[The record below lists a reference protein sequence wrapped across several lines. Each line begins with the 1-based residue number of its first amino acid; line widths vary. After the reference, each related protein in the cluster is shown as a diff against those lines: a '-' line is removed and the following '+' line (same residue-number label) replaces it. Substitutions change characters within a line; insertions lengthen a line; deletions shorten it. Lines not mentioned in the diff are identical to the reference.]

1 MNQLKLIAIL
11 GLTVASLS
19 GCMRSADQSERPEAV
34 TLGAGNAQ
42 AANTVMQIVDPWP
55 AGVDNTNI
63 KTPADLE
70 QYQPDEEDQ
79 EDADGIATSD
89 ISG

>member
-11 GLTVASLS
+11 GLIVASLA
-19 GCMRSADQSERPEAV
+19 GCTKTADHSARPEAV

-42 AANTVMQIVDPWP
+42 AANTVMQMVDPWP

-70 QYQPDEEDQ
+70 QYQPEEEDQ